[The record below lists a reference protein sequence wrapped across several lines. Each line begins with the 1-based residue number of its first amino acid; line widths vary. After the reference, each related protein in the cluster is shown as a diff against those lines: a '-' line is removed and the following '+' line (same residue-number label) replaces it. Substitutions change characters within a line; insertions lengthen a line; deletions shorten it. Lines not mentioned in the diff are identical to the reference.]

1 MKKNIFFGF
10 MIFTFATL
18 GNSQAQQTIQC
29 PVDTVTANITTPVPS
44 PWWSTPQQGNL
55 VSTEV
60 IMMGG
65 QPTLMCKYWAYDK
78 TITIQRRAPDGVK
91 SCTATGKNFQCN

>member
-1 MKKNIFFGF
+1 MKKFLFASLMALAFG
-10 MIFTFATL
+10 A
-18 GNSQAQQTIQC
+18 SSHAQAQQTIQC
-29 PVDTVTANITTPVPS
+29 PVDTVTANITTAIPS

-60 IMMGG
+60 ILMGG

-78 TITIQRRAPDGVK
+78 TVTIQRRAPEGVK
-91 SCTATGKNFQCN
+91 NCTANGKVFQCN

>member
-1 MKKNIFFGF
+1 MKK
-10 MIFTFATL
+10 L
-18 GNSQAQQTIQC
+18 WSVLTILSCFYAVPALSEQINC
-29 PVDTVTANITTPVPS
+29 PLETVHSNITDSVPS

-78 TITIQRRAPDGVK
+78 TVTIQRRAPENTKNCV
-91 SCTATGKNFQCN
+91 ATGKSFNCN

>member
-1 MKKNIFFGF
+1 MKR
-10 MIFTFATL
+10 TL
-18 GNSQAQQTIQC
+18 SVLALSLSLGLASLAHAQQTIQC
-29 PVDTVTANITTPVPS
+29 PVDTVTANITTAIPS

-55 VSTEV
+55 VNTEV

-78 TITIQRRAPDGVK
+78 TVTIQRRAPEGVK
-91 SCTATGKNFQCN
+91 NCTANGKVFQCS

>member
-1 MKKNIFFGF
+1 MKKFFSAVALF
-10 MIFTFATL
+10 SVLVASSAFAEVI
-18 GNSQAQQTIQC
+18 NC
-29 PVDTVTANITTPVPS
+29 PLETVHSNVTDSIPS

-78 TITIQRRAPDGVK
+78 TVTIQRRAQGNCV
-91 SCTATGKNFQCN
+91 ATGKNFNCN